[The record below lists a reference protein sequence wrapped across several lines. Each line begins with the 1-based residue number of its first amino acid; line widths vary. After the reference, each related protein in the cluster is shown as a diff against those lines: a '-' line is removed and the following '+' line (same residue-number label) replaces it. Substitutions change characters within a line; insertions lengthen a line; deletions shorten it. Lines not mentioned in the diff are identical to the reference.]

1 MASLGLILKK
11 RGLPIRVVRREEAVG
26 ESLGILAEAQR
37 LAFLSNKVPPMPED
51 VLVIGARRFR
61 VLAVAP
67 VMQGKEADHVEH
79 YEVRI
84 ERVADA

>member
-1 MASLGLILKK
+1 MASLGLVLKR
-11 RGLPIRVVRREEAVG
+11 RGLPVRLLRREEPVG
-26 ESLGILAEAQR
+26 ESLGILAEAQH
-37 LAFLSNKVPPMPED
+37 LAFLSNKVPPMAED
-51 VLVIGARRFR
+51 VLVFGAQRFR

-84 ERVADA
+84 ERLSEA